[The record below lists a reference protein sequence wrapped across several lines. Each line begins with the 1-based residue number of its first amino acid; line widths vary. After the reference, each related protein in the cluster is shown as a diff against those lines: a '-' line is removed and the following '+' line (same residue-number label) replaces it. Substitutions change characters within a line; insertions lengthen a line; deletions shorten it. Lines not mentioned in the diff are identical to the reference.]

1 MRIPARRRVAL
12 IAIPVLVIACAVFAT
27 ATIERGSARGRSL
40 SLATWLSV
48 GIAAGLAI
56 LLVLAGILLRCRTIR
71 RESRLLE
78 HRHELREL
86 LQVSASEEES
96 QRLVIGHVERI
107 VAGSGAAMFTRND
120 TDDRLEARL
129 TDRADQTPLRA
140 INTDQLHPRSC
151 LAVRLSRT
159 YERNFDDQPLLQ
171 CEACGMIAADVLCEP
186 LRVGGQVIGSVL
198 VTRVGAISATER
210 DHVRESVIEAAPIL
224 VNQRNLELAER
235 RAASDALT
243 GLPNRRAADETIR
256 RMVALAGRSVTPL
269 SVIVFDLDHFK
280 QVNDLHGH
288 DRGDKALAAIGQI
301 VSATLRTS
309 DFAARYGGDQ
319 FLLLLPD
326 TGRPGA
332 VDVAEKLRR
341 CIERAEITDI
351 GRLTASFGIAA
362 LPDDGGEPERLLHKA
377 ARALY
382 AAKAN
387 GRNRVQVATA
397 VGPGELFTGS
407 GNGDGLPA
415 D

>member
-1 MRIPARRRVAL
+1 MSGQSETRVTKVSTIGTKFIGGQSCLVVIYGPDLGHRYELADNELTIGRDIANSITVDLDNVSRRHARLVQRDDKVFLQDLGSTNGTFLNDEEVKGDVPLRSGDLVKVGGAIFKFLYGGNVESLFHEEIYRI
-12 IAIPVLVIACAVFAT
+12 
-27 ATIERGSARGRSL
+27 TIGDGLTQCFNKRYFLEFLEREMARGQRYGRPL
-40 SLATWLSV
+40 SL
-48 GIAAGLAI
+48 
-56 LLVLAGILLRCRTIR
+56 
-71 RESRLLE
+71 
-78 HRHELREL
+78 
-86 LQVSASEEES
+86 
-96 QRLVIGHVERI
+96 
-107 VAGSGAAMFTRND
+107 M
-120 TDDRLEARL
+120 
-129 TDRADQTPLRA
+129 
-140 INTDQLHPRSC
+140 
-151 LAVRLSRT
+151 
-159 YERNFDDQPLLQ
+159 
-171 CEACGMIAADVLCEP
+171 M
-186 LRVGGQVIGSVL
+186 
-198 VTRVGAISATER
+198 
-210 DHVRESVIEAAPIL
+210 
-224 VNQRNLELAER
+224 
-235 RAASDALT
+235 
-243 GLPNRRAADETIR
+243 
-256 RMVALAGRSVTPL
+256 
-269 SVIVFDLDHFK
+269 FDLDHFK